1 MTGNGTEGRVQPYC
15 GSAESKMADYSKH
28 RLEIAGEIAQL
39 DKQQKQFVQNAAV
52 MGRRKGDAKYAD
64 RAQRIAQLLAELV
77 SLEKTYSVQA
87 D

>member
-1 MTGNGTEGRVQPYC
+1 MTTNGTEERVQPYR
-15 GSAESKMADYSKH
+15 GSVGSKTADYSKR
-28 RLEIAGEIAQL
+28 RLEIADEIAQL